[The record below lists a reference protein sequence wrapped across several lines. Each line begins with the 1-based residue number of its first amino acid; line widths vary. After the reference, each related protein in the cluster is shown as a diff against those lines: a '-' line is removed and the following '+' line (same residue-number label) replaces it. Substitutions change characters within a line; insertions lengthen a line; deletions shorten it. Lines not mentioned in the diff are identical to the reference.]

1 MHDLII
7 HYRPDNYPTWVLW
20 REFKDA
26 FDMIGRAG
34 AIDAGGNPTA
44 RAGFAPRVPLGKP
57 QNACDETTRRNLR
70 RGYDFQVRFSGTGHV
85 VIRKFRLHA
94 QKIVETSRAKVNSNG

>member
-7 HYRPDNYPTWVLW
+7 YYRPDNYPYWTLW
-20 REFKDA
+20 RDFTNK
-26 FDMIGRAG
+26 FDMVGEPG

-57 QNACDETTRRNLR
+57 GNDCDPVTGRRLR
-70 RGYDFQVRFSGTGHV
+70 RGYDFQIKFTGTGH
-85 VIRKFRLHA
+85 INLDRFRLHA
-94 QKIVETSRAKVNSNG
+94 QRQIEKSTAKC